1 MGFCTEQEELCELR
15 GSCTVLR
22 ERRGAIPL
30 RDSITKYSAE
40 LYPNPTLDALNV
52 RITEGAYSLKPTA
65 NSQQPKKITPDSNR
79 TNLKRCRFGFCSDFR
94 FGTLESCS

>member
-40 LYPNPTLDALNV
+40 LYPNPTSGVLNV
-52 RITEGAYSLKPTA
+52 RITEEAYSLKPTA
-65 NSQQPKKITPDSNR
+65 KKKLLLIQIVQI
-79 TNLKRCRFGFCSDFR
+79 
-94 FGTLESCS
+94 